1 MAIGHKVAAVHT
13 HFVDTLVADTL
24 AVDIHFVDT
33 RPAADNLVDRQ
44 QAHPVEVG
52 HNHHTGQ
59 AGWGPAP
66 G

>member
-1 MAIGHKVAAVHT
+1 MAIGHKGAAVHT
-13 HFVDTLVADTL
+13 HFVDTLA
-24 AVDIHFVDT
+24 VDT